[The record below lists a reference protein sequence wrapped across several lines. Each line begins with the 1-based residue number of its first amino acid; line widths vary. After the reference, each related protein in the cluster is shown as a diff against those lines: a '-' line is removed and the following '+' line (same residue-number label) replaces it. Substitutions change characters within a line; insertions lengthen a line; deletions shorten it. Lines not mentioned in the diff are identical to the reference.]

1 MITRLICTT
10 FLVSLAV
17 GCGDGGSVAPY
28 ASEGGGY
35 YDVSGSGGDY
45 GGYGS
50 GGSSIPAAPAD
61 ADCVDTPTYE
71 EVAAFNLCVRC
82 HDSTKAGVD
91 RKSAPINVN
100 FNTEAEADAHSL
112 QAVSMV
118 MKGAMPPPSTGLK
131 LTDAEKQQ
139 LYTWAMCKM

>member
-1 MITRLICTT
+1 MINRLT
-10 FLVSLAV
+10 FTALLVWLAV
-17 GCGDGGSVAPY
+17 GCGDAGPVAPY
-28 ASEGGGY
+28 ASEGGGAY
-35 YDVSGSGGDY
+35 EVSGSGGDY
-45 GGYGS
+45 GGDGS
-50 GGSSIPAAPAD
+50 GASSIPAAPAD

-71 EVAAFNLCVRC
+71 EVAAFNTCVRC

-91 RKSAPINVN
+91 RKSAPVNVN
-100 FNTEAEADAHSL
+100 FNTEADADAHSL

-131 LTDAEKQQ
+131 LSDAEKQQ